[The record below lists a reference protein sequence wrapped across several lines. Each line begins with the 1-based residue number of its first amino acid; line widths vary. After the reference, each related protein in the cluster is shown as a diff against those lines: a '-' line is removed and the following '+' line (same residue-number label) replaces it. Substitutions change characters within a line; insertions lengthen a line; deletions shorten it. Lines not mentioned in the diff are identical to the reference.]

1 VKVLAIAGIN
11 LRRLLRFRAN
21 VFFLILLPMLIILL
35 LGTAFGGERK
45 ADIGVTGG
53 ESGALARMLVRALGE
68 DEGVRLH
75 RYSDPDALAGA
86 VSHGTLDAG
95 VVIPPGYDAALR
107 AGRRVSLRYVGRPD
121 SNAAEIKAAITSAA
135 AEEDAI
141 LGATRLLR
149 EQRGLGFEEAY
160 RRTVAAARGLPRVA
174 VRTTE
179 PDGTPYPTSL
189 GRFATGASTQLLLFI
204 FVTSLNA
211 AAALIETRRLGIS
224 RRMLATPTRTR
235 TIVLGEALGRL
246 AVALVQAAI
255 IVLGSALLFGVGWGD
270 PLGTAAV
277 VLAFSL
283 VGTGAGMLIGSA
295 LDNAEQAGPV
305 ALLLGLGLAAF
316 GGSMVPLEVF
326 PDTVRT
332 FAHLTPHA
340 WGNDAFSELLRHG
353 GHLGDVVVQLGVLL
367 GFAAVLLALATWRL
381 RRAITS

>member
-1 VKVLAIAGIN
+1 MKALAIAGVN

-21 VFFLILLPMLIILL
+21 IFFLLLLPMLIILL
-35 LGTAFGGERK
+35 LGTAFGGGRK
-45 ADIGVTGG
+45 ADIGVAGG
-53 ESGALARMLVRALGE
+53 ESGPLARRLVQALAE
-68 DEGVRLH
+68 EKGVRLH
-75 RYSDPDALAGA
+75 RYGDAEALANA

-95 VVIPPGYDAALR
+95 VVIPPRYDASLR
-107 AGRRVSLRYVGRPD
+107 AGRRVALRYVGRPD
-121 SNAAEIKAAITSAA
+121 SNSAEIKAVIASAA
-135 AEEDAI
+135 ADEDSV

-149 EQRGLGFEEAY
+149 EKRGLGFEEAY
-160 RRTVAAARGLPRVA
+160 RRTVDAAKDLPRVE

-189 GRFATGASTQLLLFI
+189 GRFATGASTQLLLFV

-211 AAALIETRRLGIS
+211 AAALIETRRLGVS
-224 RRMLATPTRTR
+224 RRMLATPTATR
-235 TIVLGEALGRL
+235 SILLGEALGRL
-246 AVALVQAAI
+246 AVALLQAAI

-283 VGTGAGMLIGSA
+283 VGTGAGMLLGSA

-326 PDTVRT
+326 PDTVRKA
-332 FAHLTPHA
+332 AHLTPHA

-353 GHLGDVVVQLGVLL
+353 GDVGDIVVQLGVLL
-367 GFAAVLLALATWRL
+367 GFAAALLALATWRL